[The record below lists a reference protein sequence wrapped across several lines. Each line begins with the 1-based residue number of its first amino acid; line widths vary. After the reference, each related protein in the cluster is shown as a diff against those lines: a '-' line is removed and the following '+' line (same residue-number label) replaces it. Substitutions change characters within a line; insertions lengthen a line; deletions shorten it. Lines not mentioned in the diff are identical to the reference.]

1 MPPELENI
9 VESIIFASPEGASTK
24 EITRCVRGAVAT
36 AREANGQNADEAI
49 TRFADTE
56 ESQVVS
62 AIAHLNAIYDETGRA
77 FCLVER
83 PAGWRIMSRAE
94 FSPWV
99 RELFPD
105 KKPARLTPSALETL
119 AIIAYRQPI
128 TKSSIEAV
136 RGVSVDG
143 PVSALMDR
151 NVIRIAGRA
160 DLPGRPLL
168 YETTDVFLEHFGI
181 KTVDELP
188 NASELRSVKLPEPEP
203 VTPPSVDPQTE
214 LPLEGGTE
222 GSASDVSEGENGAA
236 PATPKSKK
244 KGKSKKSG
252 AATNEEVNT
261 ASPLASPEENAPT
274 PAATPEPD
282 GEWSPAEE
290 PEPEA
295 DVDLENSEAPI
306 QKIVSSFGPETDI
319 SSETN
324 TESDALELEP
334 GEYVASNAADE
345 EDEPEFLNDPSHEPE
360 NRPAEE

>member
-1 MPPELENI
+1 MPRELENI

-24 EITRCVRGAVAT
+24 EITRCVRGAVVT
-36 AREANGQNADEAI
+36 AREANAENADEAI
-49 TRFADTE
+49 TRFADVVE
-56 ESQVVS
+56 PQVVA

-105 KKPARLTPSALETL
+105 KKPARLTPRALETL

-203 VTPPSVDPQTE
+203 LTAPAPDPQTE

-222 GSASDVSEGENGAA
+222 GAAPTEGETPA
-236 PATPKSKK
+236 PAKPKK
-244 KGKSKKSG
+244 KGKGKKANPESE
-252 AATNEEVNT
+252 AAAET
-261 ASPLASPEENAPT
+261 T
-274 PAATPEPD
+274 PADAPPPATDADPEAGPD
-282 GEWSPAEE
+282 AEWSPADEPDPG

-295 DVDLENSEAPI
+295 DSEPDFPREPASEAEVPM
-306 QKIVSSFGPETDI
+306 
-319 SSETN
+319 
-324 TESDALELEP
+324 
-334 GEYVASNAADE
+334 AD
-345 EDEPEFLNDPSHEPE
+345 D
-360 NRPAEE
+360 